1 MHFPVPQIQEQ
12 IVDVPVPQ
20 IMEETDEVAKLNQQE
35 RIQQRTLEE
44 TVTVPLPRIQQQIFE
59 VVKAVPSWG
68 ENGRSPRR
76 ARPWADPGPRCC
88 RSPLGKSR
96 GLFRVPLRGFPR
108 LLHCE
113 QFCTAVSLIFAAES
127 AASRVFPC
135 RDEQMNA
142 WICAPPSTDHDHVPC

>member
-1 MHFPVPQIQEQ
+1 MFLLSNDLSQVGKQIVDVPVPQIPEQ

-44 TVTVPLPRIQQQIFE
+44 TVTVPLPRIQQQI
-59 VVKAVPSWG
+59 VVVAKAVPSWG

-76 ARPWADPGPRCC
+76 ARPWADPG
-88 RSPLGKSR
+88 
-96 GLFRVPLRGFPR
+96 PR